1 MAAIA
6 FQKPAMQLTA
16 NAPEINTLSYPVA
29 AAQTF
34 VAGDILQINGS
45 GAVIKSVDNP
55 ATLIAG
61 MAERDANATYVNA
74 SGVSVGNQSLFG
86 ANFAGS
92 LLNSEPSNIQV
103 AQMGDGARIV
113 FSVVQAKNQNLVGTT
128 FAIGLDG
135 GTGLFVAD
143 SSKANKILTLVRWLE
158 GPGLGNAADT
168 GARAEFVVSTAT
180 ALIN

>member
-29 AAQTF
+29 NGASF
-34 VAGDILQINGS
+34 IAGDILQINGS
-45 GAVIKSVDNP
+45 GQLIKSVDNP

-61 MAERDANATYVNA
+61 MAERDSNAAYVNA

-86 ANFAGS
+86 ANFAGT

-103 AQMGDGARIV
+103 AQLGGDGRFV
-113 FSVVQAKNQNLVGTT
+113 LSVVQAKNQNLVGTT

-143 SSKANKILTLVRWLE
+143 NSKTNKIITLVRWLE
-158 GPGLGNAADT
+158 GPGLGNAGDT
-168 GARAEFVVSTAT
+168 GARAEFFVSTAT